1 MLANGLEPGLMP
13 ALELQHFAAVM
24 GALGKGLALVHD
36 KRAAPVFGA
45 IAEDQVPLDFTD
57 GAGDHGQSSIYAG
70 RILQVF
76 PRISGAIS

>member
-45 IAEDQVPLDFTD
+45 IAEDQVTLDFSD
-57 GAGDHGQSSIYAG
+57 GAGDHGMKYLML
-70 RILQVF
+70 RRLM
-76 PRISGAIS
+76 PWWYER